1 MASFV
6 ELAARTQDREKFASK
21 SPRIHLPLV
30 ADAISKCDAKEEDQD
45 DESQQGGEVEQ
56 RVGRLKR
63 RFRWGR
69 LAELLVPR
77 RWFALASLGLG
88 RDVSP
93 QCCC

>member
-21 SPRIHLPLV
+21 SPCAQLPLV

-45 DESQQGGEVEQ
+45 DESQQAGEVEQ
-56 RVGRLKR
+56 RVGRLKG

-69 LAELLVPR
+69 LAELLVPG
-77 RWFALASLGLG
+77 RWFTFPSLGLG
-88 RDVSP
+88 RDASP
-93 QCCC
+93 QCSC